1 MIFSIIVL
9 SICFIISLYVNI
21 NLYSKNSVLYKQ
33 LDDIE
38 KIETRAVDLVEN
50 LLLVYIKI
58 LAKLKRVDRMGS
70 FESDDEVGFVFK
82 AIKKTIE
89 DLKEELENI
98 KKSLQEETTNG

>member
-1 MIFSIIVL
+1 
-9 SICFIISLYVNI
+9 VNI

-50 LLLVYIKI
+50 LLLSHIKI

-70 FESDDEVGFVFK
+70 FESDDEIGFVFK

-89 DLKEELENI
+89 DLKEELVNI
-98 KKSLQEETTNG
+98 KKELKGETEND

>member
-1 MIFSIIVL
+1 MIISIIVL
-9 SICFIISLYVNI
+9 SVCLITSLYVNI

-50 LLLVYIKI
+50 LLLSHIKI

-70 FESDDEVGFVFK
+70 FESDDEIGFVFK

-89 DLKEELENI
+89 DLKEELVNI
-98 KKSLQEETTNG
+98 KKELKGETEND

>member
-1 MIFSIIVL
+1 M
-9 SICFIISLYVNI
+9 NI
-21 NLYSKNSVLYKQ
+21 NLYSKNSILYDQ
-33 LDDIE
+33 LDGIE

-50 LLLVYIKI
+50 LLLSYIKI

-82 AIKKTIE
+82 AIKRTIE

-98 KKSLQEETTNG
+98 KKALKEETEK